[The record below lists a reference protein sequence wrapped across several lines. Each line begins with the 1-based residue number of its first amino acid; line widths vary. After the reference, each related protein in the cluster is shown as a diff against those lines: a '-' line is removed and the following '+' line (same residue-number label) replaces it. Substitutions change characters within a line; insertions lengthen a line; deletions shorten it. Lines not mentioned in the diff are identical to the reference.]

1 MKPNNFSAVVQC
13 EDDKEN
19 WTVLFDNEDSF
30 FLFVDAATHMP
41 GLRWLA
47 YDTSEFG
54 GFTPLDYHREG
65 NRTYF
70 TDPFD
75 RIVFEG
81 NALEKGA

>member
-1 MKPNNFSAVVQC
+1 MITNFSVTIQC
-13 EDDKEN
+13 RDNHD
-19 WTVLFDNEDSF
+19 VLVIPFTNEEA
-30 FLFVDAATHMP
+30 LFQFIKAA
-41 GLRWLA
+41 GRFGIDWVA

-54 GFTPLDYHREG
+54 GFTPLDYHRKG
-65 NRTYF
+65 TQIWF

>member
-19 WTVLFDNEDSF
+19 WTVLFDNENPF
-30 FLFVDAATHMP
+30 FFFVDAAIRMP

-54 GFTPLDYHREG
+54 GFTPLDCHRKG
-65 NRTYF
+65 TRIWF

-75 RIVFEG
+75 RIVFEKSI
-81 NALEKGA
+81 EKAG